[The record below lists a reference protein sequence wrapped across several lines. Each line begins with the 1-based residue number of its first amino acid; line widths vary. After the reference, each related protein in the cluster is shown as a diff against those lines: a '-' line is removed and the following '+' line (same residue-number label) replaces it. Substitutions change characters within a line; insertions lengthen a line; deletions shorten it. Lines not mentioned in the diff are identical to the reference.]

1 MIVRI
6 PRTYS
11 TYIGMEASA
20 DHQDMLP
27 VQLVGAPPGPL
38 QQLLRPLAAESF
50 VTWDRNEWTGEW
62 RDRPDIQ

>member
-50 VTWDRNEWTGEW
+50 VTWDRRMAGKW
-62 RDRPDIQ
+62 RDRQPHPQ